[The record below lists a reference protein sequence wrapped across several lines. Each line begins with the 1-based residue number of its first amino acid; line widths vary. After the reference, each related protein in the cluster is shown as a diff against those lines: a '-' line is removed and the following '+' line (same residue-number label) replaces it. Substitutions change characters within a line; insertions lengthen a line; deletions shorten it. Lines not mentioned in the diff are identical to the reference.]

1 MDENNQVE
9 NPVVPTATPEETP
22 APSQTPDPIAVEVQ
36 KIETKKR
43 PKAEVLKYNIERL
56 QKELEEE
63 NAKNGVVEDDSVPV
77 TRAELKSFLAEKTQ
91 ESALDLAQGLADE
104 NERKLTIHHLQNTI
118 RSTGDAEKDFAL
130 ALSLTNAVKNGQLA
144 QESARAVRPRTVAS
158 APSAPPKE
166 KSNEELTSD
175 EQKMMGPPFNLS
187 KEQILAA
194 RPK

>member
-91 ESALDLAQGLADE
+91 ESALELAQGLVDE

>member
-91 ESALDLAQGLADE
+91 ESALELAQGLVDE

-144 QESARAVRPRTVAS
+144 QESARAVRPRTVES

-194 RPK
+194 RHK